1 MFDCLSDGAELFFDG
16 ADGGLGTKSAGGR
29 ATSGFEAGAKLSF
42 GTRGYSLLIL
52 KLDAGLSAD

>member
-29 ATSGFEAGAKLSF
+29 TTSGFKAEAKLSF
-42 GTRGYSLLIL
+42 GTRGHSLLIF
-52 KLDAGLSAD
+52 KLNAGLSAY